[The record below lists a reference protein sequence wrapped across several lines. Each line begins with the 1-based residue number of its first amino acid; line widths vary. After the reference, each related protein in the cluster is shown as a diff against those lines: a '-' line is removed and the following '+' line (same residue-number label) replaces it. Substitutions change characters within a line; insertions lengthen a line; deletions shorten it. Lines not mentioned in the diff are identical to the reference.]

1 MSYQVLVGQKKA
13 LVFPVMCYG
22 YLRVDYTDEVA
33 LNNYGLFDHSGPI
46 TIQAMVTPYDVNG
59 FGYTLDLDNPIGK
72 MGVTNSKKTMPAQQ
86 SKSFTLDNYSGAAQ
100 TITESSYSQSYKYLT
115 PSAALTHEMMLFYNT
130 NIQLSLLNA
139 TTTNMNQPAEYK
151 IKFTINANGTSDTL
165 TTTDTVIN
173 ANDVVTNYHVSHGF
187 DTTSGGARYLL
198 FGPIATVPDMSPA
211 ANTTFTTSF
220 ATEDEVFNI
229 GDKLY
234 TESGQVFTH
243 IATVT
248 GTNATT
254 VTVSLEA
261 GQSLTASAMI
271 FKEVNKEA
279 NYLVTP
285 YHISASYDNT
295 TGLMNIYLNGTKVAS
310 KFHSA
315 EASPFTVEAEDC
327 YIGVSTD
334 NADANT
340 RKQFMGELHEL
351 AVIKGSVN
359 SFVST
364 ETLLPNY
371 RNVLLYYRFEEVDE

>member
-1 MSYQVLVGQKKA
+1 MSYQVLVGQRKA

-22 YLRVDYTDEVA
+22 YLRVDYSDEVA
-33 LNNYGLFDHSGPI
+33 LTDYGLFNHSGPI

-86 SKSFTLDNYSGAAQ
+86 SKAFTLDNYSGAAQ
-100 TITESSYSQSYKYLT
+100 TISESTYSQSYKYLT
-115 PSAALTHEMMLFYNT
+115 PAAALTHEMMLFYNT

-165 TTTDTVIN
+165 TTTDTIIN
-173 ANDVVTNYHVSHGF
+173 ANDVIANYHVSHGF
-187 DTTSGGARYLL
+187 DTTGGGGRYLL
-198 FGPIATVPDMSPA
+198 LGAIATVPTS
-211 ANTTFTTSF
+211 TTFTTSL
-220 ATEDEVFNI
+220 TEDEVFNV

-234 TESGQVFTH
+234 TQSGQTFTH

-248 GTNATT
+248 GVTSTT

-261 GQSLTASAMI
+261 GQSLTASAVI
-271 FKEVNKEA
+271 FKEVDKEA

-295 TGLMNIYLNGTKVAS
+295 TGLMNIYLNGTRVAS

-351 AVIKGSVN
+351 AVIKGNVN
-359 SFVST
+359 SFIST

-371 RNVLLYYRFEEVDE
+371 RNILLYYRFEEVDE